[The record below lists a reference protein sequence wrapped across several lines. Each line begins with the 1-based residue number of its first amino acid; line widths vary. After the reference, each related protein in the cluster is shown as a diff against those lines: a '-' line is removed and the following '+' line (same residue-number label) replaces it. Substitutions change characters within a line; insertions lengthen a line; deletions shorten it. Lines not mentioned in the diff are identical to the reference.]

1 MRHIEAVIDD
11 IKALVPMGGV
21 TVPEN
26 KTDLKGLYKRRDFV
40 VERAQSAGLE
50 VIEMRETA
58 ENPCPYLMITFPE
71 MLRGGKMLAKVA
83 LVGHMDIVDVQKP
96 EQFSPTIDG
105 DFIRGRGTTDMLGV
119 DSVFLEWMRAQQ
131 LAGGEKPPFMLM
143 LSFTEEN
150 DSAMGHNT
158 YTAREFL
165 EKEYGANIEFA
176 VVGERTGEMVKPD
189 ELVPSTIRD
198 RNYGLRRYRFDID
211 LEGKNNEAS
220 EMVLRYVVNDLIEA
234 TRLKLAELNARDR
247 AGTTFAA
254 PFLEYRARL
263 DPGEIAPWEDT
274 YKFLRIATVDRNTS
288 HSAQS
293 RPSIPTHVERL
304 IERVN
309 DIQYHTDF
317 FRLLRFSVGQGL
329 NNYNTIS
336 ASNVIEIAYVGEYN
350 AEDISRRILDG
361 EAGKVEVF
369 SPSDAEREIG
379 LKAGIET
386 REAPEHS
393 DAITRMVK
401 ELKSKTQR
409 NFGGDLITSTER
421 SGWVCDQNN
430 IHLINLRSAYKE
442 VTDEESE
449 PEVKV
454 FFNDGSAFIH
464 SCDGHTHSGQPIAR
478 AVVFGGVGYGPHGPL
493 EMAHIPS
500 FETLWKQLDAF
511 KRCYV

>member
-1 MRHIEAVIDD
+1 MEHIEAVLDD

-26 KTDLKGLYKRRDFV
+26 KTDLEGLYKRRDFV
-40 VERAQSAGLE
+40 VERARSAGLE

-58 ENPCPYLMITFPE
+58 ENPCPYLIITFPE
-71 MLRGGKMLAKVA
+71 MLRDGKMLAKVA
-83 LVGHMDIVDVQKP
+83 LVGHMDVVDVQKP

-131 LAGGEKPPFMLM
+131 LAGGKKPPFMLM

-176 VVGERTGEMVKPD
+176 VVGERTGEMSKPD

-198 RNYGLRRYRFDID
+198 RNYGLRRYKFDIN
-211 LEGKNNEAS
+211 LEGKNNEES
-220 EMVLRYVVNDLIEA
+220 EVVLRYVVSDLIAA
-234 TRLKLAELNARDR
+234 TREKLAELNTRDKT
-247 AGTTFAA
+247 GTTFAA
-254 PFLEYRARL
+254 PFLDYRARF
-263 DPGEIAPWEDT
+263 DPDATPDMT
-274 YKFLRIATVDRNTS
+274 PYKFLRISTVDHNTS

-293 RPSIPTHVERL
+293 IPSVPTHVESL
-304 IERVN
+304 LERIN
-309 DIQYHTDF
+309 DIQYPTDYF
-317 FRLLRFSVGQGL
+317 QLLRFSVGQGL
-329 NNYNTIS
+329 DNYNTIS
-336 ASNVIEIAYVGEYN
+336 ASNVIEIAYIGDSEL
-350 AEDISRRILDG
+350 EEISQCVLDS
-361 EAGKVEVF
+361 EAGTVEVF

-393 DAITRMVK
+393 DAIALMIK
-401 ELKSKTQR
+401 ELKNRTRSD
-409 NFGGDLITSTER
+409 FGGDLITSTER

-430 IHLINLRSAYKE
+430 KHLARLRIAYAE
-442 VTDEESE
+442 ITGDLSE

-454 FFNDGSAFIH
+454 YFNDGSAFIH

-478 AVVFGGVGYGPHGPL
+478 AVVFGGVGYGPHGPA
-493 EMAHIPS
+493 EMAHIPG
-500 FETLWKQLDAF
+500 FKTLWKQLDAF
-511 KRCYV
+511 KKCYV